1 MSERWYE
8 PSWVV
13 NFRQNLIQLIPKG
26 MRILCQICWLMCLK
40 HWSMFWI
47 WFKYPSSVSLV
58 WCFKWA
64 SRMLQACFMISSSI
78 IQFVA
83 ASESWWR
90 PQFYLPQP
98 SEAYILHHLDHKLH
112 PRKHMTSALVTQ
124 NLGNSFPL
132 LVWYMFSKK
141 MESKQL
147 SSYSYL
153 VPCSLLTA
161 SLVVPVVEEEPAVTV
176 PCPHRCAISPRNCTQ
191 VFYFFGFYMSSFT
204 CGLSQK

>member
-1 MSERWYE
+1 MHKYLVGLFVWQVLFLHEWEMVWAFLGCQFQTKPDTVNTQRNAHIVSDLLVDVSEALKY
-8 PSWVV
+8 VL
-13 NFRQNLIQLIPKG
+13 NL
-26 MRILCQICWLMCLK
+26 
-40 HWSMFWI
+40 
-47 WFKYPSSVSLV
+47 V
-58 WCFKWA
+58 
-64 SRMLQACFMISSSI
+64 
-78 IQFVA
+78 
-83 ASESWWR
+83 
-90 PQFYLPQP
+90 QFYLPQP
-98 SEAYILHHLDHKLH
+98 SEAYILHYLDHKLH

-153 VPCSLLTA
+153 LPCSLVTA

-176 PCPHRCAISPRNCTQ
+176 PCPHRCAISPRNFTQ